1 MHITGEDILFCRQKQ
16 TLILICFHFSFQIQY
31 EERIRD
37 LEAQLHLYRR
47 PDDNSLKEYDHPH
60 TSTLAVQRELDS
72 VRDKYKKQVTEL
84 QAEITKLNNELNKT
98 KTSQEGIK
106 NDNIIFY

>member
-1 MHITGEDILFCRQKQ
+1 M
-16 TLILICFHFSFQIQY
+16 
-31 EERIRD
+31 
-37 LEAQLHLYRR
+37 
-47 PDDNSLKEYDHPH
+47 KEYDHPH

-72 VRDKYKKQVTEL
+72 VRERYKKQVTEL

-106 NDNIIFY
+106 NDYTILFYLFKYGR